1 MRFPSDFGG
10 GRAPIDDDGG
20 EESDTSDSSGLGGS
34 IPGAPDD
41 SGGSDPEPV
50 DDGGGSTSGGGR
62 GPRFDDDPVTG
73 GAIPDPDEMDT
84 GDSGSSSGGRDPQE
98 APGGDPNSR
107 QSGGGTLTD
116 QGVGTVDRFTESPR
130 DAARE
135 LADNIRN
142 LGADARATEDGTVE
156 FTNRRET
163 GPTIEEQREQ
173 FRQDAADELDVA
185 PDEVDV
191 TRDGDEFRAERSLTE
206 SQSFF
211 DGLTGGR
218 VEGVVDAAG
227 DARERAADA
236 FGGAADVYGTAAA
249 IPAAVTAGAADRA
262 FDATGFEAP
271 SVDVDF
277 DEIGAEAAAL
287 GDDALDFGVDAAESF
302 ASTTAE
308 GAPSQPMLGPDG
320 ATGVGQTEGSFDR
333 TTESLD
339 FAADE
344 FERGAEFVS
353 DFVPDA
359 DPRSAGETV
368 REVTGDAQDFLAG
381 GAPTQ
386 PTLGPDGAQNID
398 QGPVEAPIVE
408 EQSNNG
414 DGPGFGAEE
423 ALALGTAGVVTPEPS
438 TTVGGGILA
447 GGAALALGASALSQR
462 NEIEAPEDN
471 QFVTSEIDVGPNDA
485 DVVEIEP
492 GDVGP
497 ATTEVDFAADGVE
510 AAEIDTPEQRTT
522 DGEVDI
528 PNVEASNLVEPMSEE
543 ELDDTDTIGDEPDFI
558 IDDSVIEDT
567 GPTVEIPEEEQMT
580 QIREELQ
587 RRQEF
592 VRDDVDDVTQ
602 VDREPVR
609 FPGESAEPTVE
620 ADVEADTFEATDGA
634 FDTAVDGQSG
644 AGRFGGADPFDVTDT
659 VTGTATDMDLGIGTV
674 EAPGLDSL
682 GVTDTATDTFTQSSV
697 EATGFE
703 AVEATTPGL
712 ESGVF
717 DPGSEDR
724 RRRPRFG
731 LDTGAFDELDDI
743 GFEVDDA
750 QFEYDLEG
758 PDFLDGGGSNDLDVE
773 PDEFDF

>member
-1 MRFPSDFGG
+1 VE
-10 GRAPIDDDGG
+10 AI
-20 EESDTSDSSGLGGS
+20 
-34 IPGAPDD
+34 
-41 SGGSDPEPV
+41 GSDAVGEVREGREFAQDVFADTVEDVEAAASPVIEPV
-50 DDGGGSTSGGGR
+50 EAAYETAAE
-62 GPRFDDDPVTG
+62 P
-73 GAIPDPDEMDT
+73 IPDPTAREAAGT
-84 GDSGSSSGGRDPQE
+84 AQE
-98 APGGDPNSR
+98 AFDTFGS
-107 QSGGGTLTD
+107 
-116 QGVGTVDRFTESPR
+116 
-130 DAARE
+130 
-135 LADNIRN
+135 
-142 LGADARATEDGTVE
+142 
-156 FTNRRET
+156 
-163 GPTIEEQREQ
+163 
-173 FRQDAADELDVA
+173 AADTATDTA
-185 PDEVDV
+185 VDV
-191 TRDGDEFRAERSLTE
+191 GRLDREPFSLPT
-206 SQSFF
+206 S
-211 DGLTGGR
+211 
-218 VEGVVDAAG
+218 
-227 DARERAADA
+227 
-236 FGGAADVYGTAAA
+236 
-249 IPAAVTAGAADRA
+249 
-262 FDATGFEAP
+262 ATD
-271 SVDVDF
+271 S
-277 DEIGAEAAAL
+277 I
-287 GDDALDFGVDAAESF
+287 
-302 ASTTAE
+302 
-308 GAPSQPMLGPDG
+308 
-320 ATGVGQTEGSFDR
+320 
-333 TTESLD
+333 
-339 FAADE
+339 
-344 FERGAEFVS
+344 
-353 DFVPDA
+353 
-359 DPRSAGETV
+359 DPE
-368 REVTGDAQDFLAG
+368 
-381 GAPTQ
+381 
-386 PTLGPDGAQNID
+386 
-398 QGPVEAPIVE
+398 PVEAPIVE
-408 EQSNNG
+408 EQSDD
-414 DGPGFGAEE
+414 DGGFGAEE
-423 ALALGTAGVVTPEPS
+423 ALALGTAGVVTPEPATS
-438 TTVGGGILA
+438 IGGGVIA
-447 GGAALALGASALSQR
+447 GGAALALGASALSRR

-609 FPGESAEPTVE
+609 FPGQSAEPTVE